1 MNKNKEKKQKFYSIM
16 EFESKYFPKAYKRRM
31 TKKPIDAH
39 ALGSTLAKESL
50 DKIKSQLVKL

>member
-1 MNKNKEKKQKFYSIM
+1 MNKSKEKKQKYYSII

-50 DKIKSQLVKL
+50 DKIKSQLIKL

>member
-1 MNKNKEKKQKFYSIM
+1 MNKSKEKKRKYYSII

-50 DKIKSQLVKL
+50 DKIKSQLIKL

>member
-1 MNKNKEKKQKFYSIM
+1 MNKSKEKKQKYYSII

-31 TKKPIDAH
+31 TKKSKDAH

-50 DKIKSQLVKL
+50 DKIKSQLIKL